1 MRKGSVMSK
10 NIAAALA
17 APFKPEEL
25 KNRPGRAGMTFTY
38 ADARAVA
45 QRLDDVLGLEG
56 WQFEVKV
63 ADSTRSVV
71 HGTLIVVIEG
81 KTTIRQ
87 DFGYPNSTQDD
98 EPLKSAA
105 SDALRRCAAQL
116 GVGRSLYSP
125 DKVAGSVQVPPRVQ
139 TPLSVAPRAVSVDSV
154 RETDAILMA
163 KAAMVF
169 VQGECPDHQIGW
181 QLKPAGIS
189 KAGKAYEAFWSCT
202 GRTDG
207 QFCKRKPSADWVNS
221 QTRDEG
227 EAMLAAKAKGL
238 HDGNPALEQSLEEL
252 PF

>member
-1 MRKGSVMSK
+1 MSK

-17 APFKPEEL
+17 APFKPDEL
-25 KNRPGRAGMTFTY
+25 KQRPGRAGMTFTY

-56 WQFEVKV
+56 WQFEAKV

-87 DFGYPNSTQDD
+87 DFVYPNSTQDA

-116 GVGRSLYSP
+116 GVGRSLYCAE
-125 DKVAGSVQVPPRVQ
+125 KSVQVPPSVQ
-139 TPLSVAPRAVSVDSV
+139 TPLSVAPRGKSEASAS
-154 RETDAILMA
+154 ESDAILMA

-169 VQGECPDHQIGW
+169 IQGECPDHQIPW
-181 QLKPAGIS
+181 QLKPAGVS
-189 KAGKAYEAFWSCT
+189 KAGKAYDAFWTCS
-202 GRTDG
+202 GRSDG

-221 QTRDEG
+221 QT
-227 EAMLAAKAKGL
+227 A
-238 HDGNPALEQSLEEL
+238 PAPTAVSEQSLEEL